1 MSQYYKYNF
10 VSPAPLIALIS
21 EELKSYLDTGAIDS
35 AIWSIYITKCLKK
48 LGRGSYS
55 IKPAI
60 IGMENYEGRLPDDFY
75 AVREAWSCSVFED
88 SYQLPSADYQQVSTS
103 TLLNPNTDDC
113 YCDNC
118 TPDIIKAVYKTT
130 HQVARQWKK
139 QYLLKPGNVWSK
151 GECSEDC
158 MNFNSSGPE
167 SFDINGNK
175 LLTTFREGTVY
186 MLYYSK
192 EMDEDGYP
200 LIPDNLRIQEFIE
213 AFIKQKVFE
222 QLSNQ
227 VVDETYN
234 QIQSKAQYYKVQA
247 EEAYINAQVESKME
261 TVYDKHRKILRIK
274 NRFNIYKH
282 I

>member
-1 MSQYYKYNF
+1 MSQFYKYNF
-10 VSPAPLIALIS
+10 VSSQPLIALIS
-21 EELKSYLDTGAIDS
+21 EELKSYIDTGAIDS
-35 AIWSIYITKCLKK
+35 AIWSLYITKCLKK
-48 LGRGSYS
+48 LGRGSYT

-60 IGMENYEGRLPDDFY
+60 IEMENYTGALPDDFY
-75 AVREAWSCSVFED
+75 AVREAWSCSVEVD
-88 SYQLPSADYQQVSTS
+88 SYTLPNADYQQVSTS
-103 TLLNPNTDDC
+103 TRLPYDYDSC

-130 HQVARQWKK
+130 NEVARSWKK
-139 QYLLKPGNVWSK
+139 QSLLKPGNVWSM

-158 MNFNSSGPE
+158 LNFHSSGPD

-192 EMDEDGYP
+192 EMDDDGYS
-200 LIPDNLRIQEFIE
+200 LIPDNYRIQEFIE

-234 QIQSKAQYYKVQA
+234 QIQSKAQYYKQQA
-247 EEAYINAQVESKME
+247 EEAYITAQVESKMPTTYE
-261 TVYDKHRKILRIK
+261 KHRKILRTK